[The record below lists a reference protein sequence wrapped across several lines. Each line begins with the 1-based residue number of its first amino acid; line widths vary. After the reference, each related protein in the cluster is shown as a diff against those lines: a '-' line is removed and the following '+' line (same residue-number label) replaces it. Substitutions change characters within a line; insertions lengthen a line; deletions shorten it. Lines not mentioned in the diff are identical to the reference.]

1 MATGLEAN
9 LYPVTARGLDQSPR
23 AGVGVTR
30 GDGFPRATQVRP
42 YLSPSLIAPLA

>member
-23 AGVGVTR
+23 AGEASP